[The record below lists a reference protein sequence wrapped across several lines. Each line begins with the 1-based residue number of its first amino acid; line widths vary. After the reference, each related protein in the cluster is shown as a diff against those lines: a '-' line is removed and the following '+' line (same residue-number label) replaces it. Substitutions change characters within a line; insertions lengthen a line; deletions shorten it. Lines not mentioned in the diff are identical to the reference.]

1 MTVRAKF
8 QCHSKMPLPSGDVV
22 IYMGAVYSSD
32 PASENKAFCDATPN
46 GVFNMQITKGRPAA
60 DAFVQGKQYFVDF
73 TPAD

>member
-8 QCHSKMPLPSGDVV
+8 TVNSKIPLPSGDVL
-22 IYMGAVYSSD
+22 IYMSAVYSSD

-46 GVFNMQITKGRPAA
+46 GQFTMQIAKDRPAA